1 MTEEPASSR
10 PERLLLST
18 RREYLEAMQRLIE
31 LAQRE
36 LRIFDA
42 DFFYLNIDAPRTH
55 ELLRA
60 FLLQGRDNRLY
71 IAVHNT
77 DHIRNRCPRLL
88 TLLRQFSDRM
98 FICQTEGDAARA
110 QDSFVL
116 ADRLH
121 LVRRPVQAQPRAAL
135 RLYDEPEGQGIY
147 LRFCE
152 IWESSVPAISA
163 STSGL

>member
-1 MTEEPASSR
+1 MTEEPATFR

-18 RREYLEAMQRLIE
+18 RREYLDAIQRLFQ

-42 DFFYLNIDAPRTH
+42 DFFYLNIDAPSTH
-55 ELLRA
+55 ELLRT

-71 IAVHNT
+71 IAVHHT
-77 DHIRNRCPRLL
+77 EHISNYCPRLL

-98 FICQTEGDAARA
+98 FIHRTEGDAARA

-121 LVRRPVQAQPRAAL
+121 LVRRPVQAQPRSAL
-135 RLYDEPEGQGIY
+135 RLYDEQEGQGIY
-147 LRFCE
+147 LRFSE
-152 IWESSVPAISA
+152 IWESSLPAISA